1 MKNAHILISLL
12 LTLLPPVAQ
21 AQINV
26 IRVTVLDGGTTSRGT
41 QMAALQFDLE
51 PGWKT
56 YWRSPGD
63 AGIPPSFSWDGSQNI
78 ETMAM
83 TWPTP
88 VAFEQ
93 SGMRSIGY
101 KDRMVLPLE
110 LTPAQ
115 DGKDVRLKGAVDL
128 GICKDICVPARLE
141 FDRVLSPDSPRNS
154 AITAALAA
162 RPYSAKDARV
172 RAAQCALSP
181 TEDGLKIVARITMP
195 SAGGTE
201 IAVIEP
207 GNPLI
212 WASEAKSS
220 RSGDTLTAS
229 AEFIHAEGGT
239 FALDRSK
246 IRLTVLGQSYAVDI
260 RGCDAG

>member
-1 MKNAHILISLL
+1 MKYARILISLL
-12 LTLLPPVAQ
+12 LTMLPLAGH

-26 IRVTVLDGGTTSRGT
+26 IRIEVLDGGATSRGT
-41 QMAALQFDLE
+41 QMAGLLFELE

-63 AGIPPSFSWDGSQNI
+63 AGIPPTFSWDGSQNI
-78 ETMAM
+78 DTMAM

-88 VAFEQ
+88 HAFEQ
-93 SGMRSIGY
+93 SGMTSIGY
-101 KDRMVLPLE
+101 KGRVVLPLE

-115 DGKDVRLKGAVDL
+115 TGAPIRLKGSVDL

-141 FDRVLSPDSPRNS
+141 FDQVLNPNSPRDS
-154 AITAALAA
+154 AIVAALAA
-162 RPYSAKDARV
+162 RPYSAKE
-172 RAAQCALSP
+172 AQVSATLCTLTPSA
-181 TEDGLKIVARITMP
+181 DGLEITARITMP

-201 IAVIEP
+201 ITVIEP
-207 GNPLI
+207 GSPMI
-212 WASEAKSS
+212 WASEATSS
-220 RSGDTLTAS
+220 RSGNTLTAT
-229 AEFIHAEGGT
+229 AEFIHTDGGA

-246 IRLTVLGQSYAVDI
+246 IRLTVLGESYAVDI